1 MVDFTKLGNNASSFS
16 FYDYTLDDLEKDDE
30 FQKISERFLTSVG
43 EKSDDIFEYLRDSDY
58 NLYSGM
64 QRAMDSGK
72 FNEQQKADYR
82 YLRGK
87 FDKADMG
94 SFKQYAELAKD
105 AVIDIA
111 TDPTAIA
118 AALLTP
124 ATGGTSLA
132 SRAVLG
138 KAATEG
144 LKNIQKSAVKS
155 VGFTGAEVGAWT
167 GLDNHFRQ
175 NTELN
180 TDIRK
185 LYSNSELAGSAAI
198 GAVTGG
204 LVGGL
209 LRRNEL
215 FEDRL
220 QRLYTDDGFRKEAGS
235 DRAYN
240 FRKAKDKVL
249 GKTVGSPARVLQ
261 TISEYSQKARDLGQT
276 FTHEFGK
283 TLTQRT
289 RRRRGFSYA
298 EDLGDRRG
306 NYFLSFDEA
315 VSPIRQTGEV
325 LPEDEIA
332 VIRILRGGD
341 DSQASEAVKQTA
353 KNLRTFFDNISDEAS
368 SVGLDPKRIEDYF
381 PRQWNREAI
390 KNNRPEFEARL
401 VEKGIIPENEV
412 KGVVD
417 GMLNKQ
423 NELYGSHSNLLTQS
437 RVFKDMKDND
447 FEEFLTN
454 DLVPVT
460 TNYYMNAAR
469 TIQIK
474 QSFLSPGKDVGV
486 VGKTEAENLILF
498 KKSNEEQFIERFI
511 NPIDDEL
518 TAARGKG
525 LTSKDKKDILDV
537 FKSITG
543 QVDYFDSGLI
553 QGIYDTTKLANA
565 MAYLPLATVSS
576 VTEALIPFA
585 KAPTGS
591 AFKGAQDAV
600 TKGHKILT
608 DELGQLIK
616 EKHRLS
622 DDELRREMNSVFIAM
637 DESIG
642 DVTNRLSGEGLQN
655 EFLKRQARRFYRFN
669 LLVPWTK
676 TVQLAAFSTG
686 KDLIRKNLELLN
698 KGGLSKNKIQK
709 LEGELFDLGID
720 ITKGRNWLTKGG
732 KTDDPYYR
740 DIVKGAG
747 RFTNS
752 IILQTSR
759 EFGTVP
765 TYMTNPKVDIFTQ
778 FLRYPTVFGNTVLK
792 NFARDAITDPTVN
805 APKIAAF
812 AVMATNIAKATNYW
826 RTSPEERERIE
837 EDGSDWRD
845 TLKAFQR
852 VGLLGPMEYGLRIT
866 EGMSYG
872 QNPLVATAGVGGP
885 VINDII
891 GLTLYNRGLLETAA
905 RKAPLVGT
913 KNLFERAVGDL
924 MEEYT
929 GIRNPY
935 TPLQKAGK
943 EADKKVLSGFRSFA
957 NIVTGREGQ
966 NINNR
971 LTTSNRLKKYH
982 GGKVQVDPYTGQPYE
997 VREQFVTGGLIEG
1010 EEEVPFTKEDP
1021 AERINKFTG
1030 EPYQE
1035 EMNRLGLSEGG
1046 STTLPRGIRNN
1057 NPFNLAIGAVDKQKQ
1072 KFIPYDNVARYNGV
1086 VGTDAVGTGIKQ
1098 NEAYPIFETQDL
1110 GNRAGMHNLVKK
1122 YNNQTVDEMF
1132 AKYSATDRDT
1142 YANTIVSLTG
1152 LPRESK
1158 LNIKNNPELAAELAR
1173 GIIIL
1178 ENGLTK
1184 EQAKLIPSKE
1194 TLLKAHQDAQ
1204 ISKEDSKYSQGE
1216 WNTVKKNLQ
1225 KTISKLFK

>member
-1 MVDFTKLGNNASSFS
+1 MTKLLIGKGARSSRLRQG
-16 FYDYTLDDLEKDDE
+16 YTLDDLEENEE
-30 FQKISERFLTSVG
+30 FQEVSERFLESVG
-43 EKSDDIFEYLRDSDY
+43 ENSNDVFEYLRDSDF
-58 NLYSGM
+58 NLFSGM
-64 QRAMDSGK
+64 QRAMESGN
-72 FNEQQKADYR
+72 FTEQQKKDYR
-82 YLRGK
+82 FLRK
-87 FDKADMG
+87 RFDRADMG
-94 SFKQYAELAKD
+94 SFRQYAELAKD

-118 AALLTP
+118 ATLLTP
-124 ATGGTSLA
+124 VTGGSSLA
-132 SRAVLG
+132 SRAVLAKG
-138 KAATEG
+138 ATEG
-144 LKNIQKSAVKS
+144 LKNISKSAKKS
-155 VGFTGAEVGAWT
+155 VGFTAAEVGAWT
-167 GLDNHFRQ
+167 GLENHFRQ

-185 LYSNSELAGSAAI
+185 LYSNSELAGSAAV
-198 GAVTGG
+198 GALTGG

-209 LRRNEL
+209 VRRNEI

-240 FRKAKDKVL
+240 FRKAKDKIL
-249 GKTVGSPARVLQ
+249 GKTIGSPARVLQ
-261 TISEYSQKARDLGQT
+261 TISEYSSKARDLGET

-289 RRRRGFSYA
+289 KRRRGFSYA

-306 NYFLSFDEA
+306 NYLLNFDEA
-315 VSPIRQTGEV
+315 VAPIRKTGQV

-332 VIRILRGGD
+332 VVRILRGGD
-341 DSQASEAVKQTA
+341 DSQASKAVKETA
-353 KNLRTFFDNISDEAS
+353 ENLRTFFNRISDEAAEA
-368 SVGLDPKRIEDYF
+368 GLDPKKIEDYF

-390 KNNRPEFEARL
+390 KNNRPQFEKRL
-401 VEKGIIPENEV
+401 IEKGIVSEDEV

-437 RVFKDMKDND
+437 RVFKDLNDNE

-454 DLVPVT
+454 DLVPVA

-474 QSFLSPGKDVGV
+474 KSFLGPGKDVGV
-486 VGKTEAENLILF
+486 VGKTEADNLILF

-518 TAARGKG
+518 ITARGTG
-525 LTSKDKKDILDV
+525 LTAKDKKDILNV

-543 QVDYFDSGLI
+543 QVDYFDSGLM

-565 MAYLPLATVSS
+565 VAYLPLATISS

-585 KAPTGS
+585 KAPASS
-591 AFKGAQDAV
+591 AFKGIQDGV
-600 TKGHKILT
+600 TKGHKIFT
-608 DELGQLIK
+608 DEIGQLLK
-616 EKHRLS
+616 EKHKLS
-622 DDELRREMNSVFIAM
+622 DDAIRREMNSVFIAV
-637 DESIG
+637 DEAMG

-655 EFLKRQARRFYRFN
+655 EFLKKQARRFYRFN

-676 TVQLAAFSTG
+676 TVQLASFSTG
-686 KDLIRKNLELLN
+686 KDLIRNNLQLLN
-698 KGGLSKNKIQK
+698 KGGLSKNKKEK

-740 DIVKGAG
+740 DIIKGAG

-792 NFARDAITDPTVN
+792 NFARDAITDPTAN

-812 AVMATNIAKATNYW
+812 AVMATNVAKATNYW
-826 RTSPEERERIE
+826 RTSEENRERIDKE
-837 EDGSDWRD
+837 GEDWRD

-852 VGLLGPMEYGLRIT
+852 VGLLGPLEYGVRVT
-866 EGMSYG
+866 EGLSYG
-872 QNPLVATAGVGGP
+872 QNPLLATAGVGGP

-891 GLTLYNRGLLETAA
+891 GLAFYNRGLLETAA
-905 RKAPLVGT
+905 RKAPLIGT
-913 KNLFERAVGDL
+913 KNIFDRTVGDI

-929 GIRNPY
+929 GFRDPY
-935 TPLQKAGK
+935 TPMQKAAK
-943 EADKKVLSGFRSFA
+943 EATKSIRGTIRAGTDVF
-957 NIVTGREGQ
+957 TGRETADDTTPRILRNMGGP
-966 NINNR
+966 IN
-971 LTTSNRLKKYH
+971 
-982 GGKVQVDPYTGQPYE
+982 VDPFTGQPYE
-997 VREQFVTGGLIEG
+997 ERQTFVTGGLVEG
-1010 EEEVPFTKEDP
+1010 GEEVPFTKEDP
-1021 AERINKFTG
+1021 ADRINKFTG

-1035 EMNRLGLSEGG
+1035 EMDRLGFNDAGKVKRPLKEVVLDIVGEQIISEYNITDDEEGKRKFVNLIYDVAKQENHPNPIFAATQAVQETGWGKKTGG
-1046 STTLPRGIRNN
+1046 
-1057 NPFNLAIGAVDKQKQ
+1057 NL
-1072 KFIPYDNVARYNGV
+1072 Y
-1086 VGTDAVGTGIKQ
+1086 GIKARKGEKSKTVRTRELEGEELALTDEKFVDLSKESVQ
-1098 NEAYPIFETQDL
+1098 KNVQHYNTLMAREYPQVLNELTQ
-1110 GNRAGMHNLVKK
+1110 GNIKEATKHLQSKENGGYRESTN
-1122 YNNQTVDEMF
+1122 Y
-1132 AKYSATDRDT
+1132 ATDPDYIDKIIELYPYVEQR
-1142 YANTIVSLTG
+1142 ITG
-1152 LPRESK
+1152 LDNS
-1158 LNIKNNPELAAELAR
+1158 
-1173 GIIIL
+1173 
-1178 ENGLTK
+1178 
-1184 EQAKLIPSKE
+1184 
-1194 TLLKAHQDAQ
+1194 
-1204 ISKEDSKYSQGE
+1204 
-1216 WNTVKKNLQ
+1216 
-1225 KTISKLFK
+1225 

>member
-1 MVDFTKLGNNASSFS
+1 MTKLLIGKGARSSRLRQG
-16 FYDYTLDDLEKDDE
+16 YTLDDLEENEE
-30 FQKISERFLTSVG
+30 FQEVSERFLESVG
-43 EKSDDIFEYLRDSDY
+43 ENSNDIFEYLRDSDF
-58 NLYSGM
+58 NLFSGM
-64 QRAMDSGK
+64 QRAMDSK
-72 FNEQQKADYR
+72 DFTEQQKKDYR
-82 YLRGK
+82 FLRK
-87 FDKADMG
+87 RFDRADMG
-94 SFKQYAELAKD
+94 SFRQYAELAKD
-105 AVIDIA
+105 AVVDIS

-118 AALLTP
+118 ATLLTP
-124 ATGGTSLA
+124 VTGGNSLA
-132 SRAVLG
+132 ARAVLAKG
-138 KAATEG
+138 ATEG
-144 LKNIQKSAVKS
+144 LKNISKSAKRS
-155 VGFTGAEVGAWT
+155 VGFTAAEVGAWT
-167 GLDNHFRQ
+167 GLENHFRQ

-198 GAVTGG
+198 GALTGG

-209 LRRNEL
+209 VRRNEI

-240 FRKAKDKVL
+240 FRKAKDKIL
-249 GKTVGSPARVLQ
+249 GKTIGSPARVLQ
-261 TISEYSQKARDLGQT
+261 TISEFAPTARLLGQT

-283 TLTQRT
+283 TLTQKT

-306 NYFLSFDEA
+306 NYFLSFDKA
-315 VSPIRQTGEV
+315 VAPIRKTGEV

-341 DSQASEAVKQTA
+341 DSQASEAVKETA
-353 KNLRTFFDNISDEAS
+353 RNLRTFFNNISDEAEA
-368 SVGLDPKRIEDYF
+368 VGLDPKKIENYF
-381 PRQWNREAI
+381 PRQWNRQAI
-390 KNNRPEFEARL
+390 ENQRELFERKL
-401 VEKGIIPENEV
+401 VQQGIVSKSEV
-412 KGVVD
+412 RNVVN

-437 RVFKDMKDND
+437 RVFKNLNDNE

-469 TIQIK
+469 TIQHK
-474 QSFLSPGKDVGV
+474 QSFLGPGKDVGV
-486 VGKTEAENLILF
+486 VGKTEDDNLILF

-518 TAARGKG
+518 ITSRGKG
-525 LTSKDKKDILDV
+525 LTAKDKKDILNV
-537 FKSITG
+537 YKSITG

-565 MAYLPLATVSS
+565 MAYLPLATLSS

-585 KAPTGS
+585 KAPISS
-591 AFKGAQDAV
+591 AVKGLQDAIR
-600 TKGHKILT
+600 KGHKIFT
-608 DELGQLIK
+608 DETGQLLK

-622 DDELRREMNSVFIAM
+622 DDEIRREMNSVFIAV
-637 DESIG
+637 DEAMS

-676 TVQLAAFSTG
+676 TVQLSAFSTG

-698 KGGLSKNKIQK
+698 KGGLSKNKK
-709 LEGELFDLGID
+709 ERLEGELFDLGID

-732 KTDDPYYR
+732 KKEDPYYR

-752 IILQTSR
+752 VILQTSR

-792 NFARDAITDPTVN
+792 NFARDAITDPTAN

-826 RTSPEERERIE
+826 RTSEENRERIE
-837 EDGSDWRD
+837 QDGEDWRD

-852 VGLLGPMEYGLRIT
+852 VGLLGPMEYPVRIA

-872 QNPLVATAGVGGP
+872 QNPLLATAGVGGP

-891 GLTLYNRGLLETAA
+891 GHAFYNRGLLETAA
-905 RKAPLVGT
+905 RKAPLIGT
-913 KNLFERAVGDL
+913 KNIFDRAIGDI

-929 GIRNPY
+929 GFREPY
-935 TPLQKAGK
+935 TPLQKAAK
-943 EADKKVLSGFRSFA
+943 EATKSFRASMREKTDF
-957 NIVTGREGQ
+957 ITGREDNQPRLLRNVGGP
-966 NINNR
+966 IN
-971 LTTSNRLKKYH
+971 
-982 GGKVQVDPYTGQPYE
+982 VDPYTGQPYE
-997 VREQFVTGGLIEG
+997 ERQQFVTGGLVEG
-1010 EEEVPFTKEDP
+1010 TEDVPFTKEDP

-1035 EMNRLGLSEGG
+1035 EMDRLGFNEGGVLDLIRLNRGDDVANSLISYGSKVAEIESNNMPTRVQLIRRDGKLVEDGPGRGKYQFEMSYAKGSGSAKNAVQRVLNLYKRYGLKTPEKFVELSLEEDIDVSKLPESLQDDIFYANAAEHPDFKLGDLASGKLSEKNAWLNYHWAGKEEDKK
-1046 STTLPRGIRNN
+1046 SKSDLWDKRFVKDVID
-1057 NPFNLAIGAVDKQKQ
+1057 NLEK
-1072 KFIPYDNVARYNGV
+1072 
-1086 VGTDAVGTGIKQ
+1086 
-1098 NEAYPIFETQDL
+1098 
-1110 GNRAGMHNLVKK
+1110 
-1122 YNNQTVDEMF
+1122 
-1132 AKYSATDRDT
+1132 
-1142 YANTIVSLTG
+1142 
-1152 LPRESK
+1152 
-1158 LNIKNNPELAAELAR
+1158 
-1173 GIIIL
+1173 
-1178 ENGLTK
+1178 
-1184 EQAKLIPSKE
+1184 
-1194 TLLKAHQDAQ
+1194 
-1204 ISKEDSKYSQGE
+1204 
-1216 WNTVKKNLQ
+1216 
-1225 KTISKLFK
+1225 

>member
-1 MVDFTKLGNNASSFS
+1 MVKLFIDDAPSSRLS
-16 FYDYTLDDLEKDDE
+16 RGYTLDDLEENEE
-30 FQKISERFLTSVG
+30 FQEVSERFLESVG
-43 EKSDDIFEYLRDSDY
+43 ENSNDIFEYLRDSDF
-58 NLYSGM
+58 NLFSGM
-64 QRAMDSGK
+64 QRAMESGK
-72 FNEQQKADYR
+72 FTEQQKKDYR
-82 YLRGK
+82 FLRNR

-94 SFKQYAELAKD
+94 SFRQYAELAKD
-105 AVIDIA
+105 AVVDIA

-118 AALLTP
+118 ATLLTP
-124 ATGGTSLA
+124 VTGGSSLA
-132 SRAVLG
+132 SRAVLAKG
-138 KAATEG
+138 ATEG
-144 LKNIQKSAVKS
+144 LKNISKSAKRS
-155 VGFTGAEVGAWT
+155 VGFTAAEVGTWT
-167 GLDNHFRQ
+167 GLENHFRQ

-180 TDIRK
+180 TDMRK

-198 GAVTGG
+198 GALTGG

-209 LRRNEL
+209 VRRNEI

-240 FRKAKDKVL
+240 FRKAKDKIL
-249 GKTVGSPARVLQ
+249 GKTIGSPARVLQ
-261 TISEYSQKARDLGQT
+261 TISEYSPKARDLGET

-306 NYFLSFDEA
+306 NYLLDFDAA
-315 VSPIRQTGEV
+315 VSPIRTTGQV

-353 KNLRTFFDNISDEAS
+353 KNLRTFFDKISDEAAEA
-368 SVGLDPKRIEDYF
+368 GLDPKKIEDYF

-390 KNNRPEFEARL
+390 KNNRPQFEKRL
-401 VEKGIIPENEV
+401 VEKGIVSEDEV

-437 RVFKDMKDND
+437 RVFKDLKDNE

-454 DLVPVT
+454 DLVPVA

-469 TIQIK
+469 SIQIK
-474 QSFLSPGKDVGV
+474 KSFLGPGKDVGV
-486 VGKTEAENLILF
+486 VGKTEEENLILF
-498 KKSNEEQFIERFI
+498 KKSNEDQFVERFI

-525 LTSKDKKDILDV
+525 LTARDKKDILNV

-543 QVDYFDSGLI
+543 QVDYFDSGLM

-565 MAYLPLATVSS
+565 VAYLPLATISS

-585 KAPTGS
+585 KAPASS
-591 AFKGAQDAV
+591 AFKGIQDGV
-600 TKGHKILT
+600 TKGHKIFT
-608 DELGQLIK
+608 DEVGQLLK
-616 EKHRLS
+616 EKHKLS
-622 DDELRREMNSVFIAM
+622 DDEIRREMNSVFIAV
-637 DESIG
+637 DEAMG

-655 EFLKRQARRFYRFN
+655 EFLKKQARRFYRFN

-676 TVQLAAFSTG
+676 TVQLASFSTG
-686 KDLIRKNLELLN
+686 KDLIRSNLELLN
-698 KGGLSKNKIQK
+698 KGGLSKNKQQK
-709 LEGELFDLGID
+709 IEGELFDLGID

-740 DIVKGAG
+740 DIIKGAG

-792 NFARDAITDPTVN
+792 NFARDAITDPTAN

-812 AVMATNIAKATNYW
+812 AVMATNVAKATNYW
-826 RTSPEERERIE
+826 RTSEENRERIDKE
-837 EDGSDWRD
+837 GEDWRD

-852 VGLLGPMEYGLRIT
+852 VGLLGPLEYGVRVT
-866 EGMSYG
+866 EGLSYG
-872 QNPLVATAGVGGP
+872 QNPLLATAGVGGP

-891 GLTLYNRGLLETAA
+891 GLAFYNRGLLETAA
-905 RKAPLVGT
+905 RKAPLIGT
-913 KNLFERAVGDL
+913 KNIFDRTVGDI

-929 GIRNPY
+929 GFRDPY
-935 TPLQKAGK
+935 TPMQKAAK
-943 EADKKVLSGFRSFA
+943 EATKTLRAGIRAGTDVF
-957 NIVTGREGQ
+957 TGRETADD
-966 NINNR
+966 
-971 LTTSNRLKKYH
+971 TTPRILRNM
-982 GGKVQVDPYTGQPYE
+982 GGPVTVDPYTGQPYE
-997 VREQFVTGGLIEG
+997 ERLTFVTGGLVEG
-1010 EEEVPFTKEDP
+1010 EDKVPFTKENP

-1035 EMNRLGLSEGG
+1035 EMTRLGFNEGG
-1046 STTLPRGIRNN
+1046 QFNMTRFLKHLQDREGYREDVYLDTLNKPTAGVGHLLTKEEQQKYQVNDKVPPEVIQEWLQKDSEIAINAAFKQAQDLGIQDGEFIEALSSVN
-1057 NPFNLAIGAVDKQKQ
+1057 FQLGANWKQ
-1072 KFIPYDNVARYNGV
+1072 KFPSAYRALKEGNYQEAINQISTGS
-1086 VGTDAVGTGIKQ
+1086 GTEGQ
-1098 NEAYPIFETQDL
+1098 
-1110 GNRAGMHNLVKK
+1110 
-1122 YNNQTVDEMF
+1122 
-1132 AKYSATDRDT
+1132 
-1142 YANTIVSLTG
+1142 
-1152 LPRESK
+1152 SK
-1158 LNIKNNPELAAELAR
+1158 W
-1173 GIIIL
+1173 
-1178 ENGLTK
+1178 K
-1184 EQAKLIPSKE
+1184 EQTP
-1194 TLLKAHQDAQ
+1194 TRV
-1204 ISKEDSKYSQGE
+1204 EDFKVAIE
-1216 WNTVKKNLQ
+1216 
-1225 KTISKLFK
+1225 KLFK

>member
-1 MVDFTKLGNNASSFS
+1 
-16 FYDYTLDDLEKDDE
+16 
-30 FQKISERFLTSVG
+30 
-43 EKSDDIFEYLRDSDY
+43 
-58 NLYSGM
+58 
-64 QRAMDSGK
+64 
-72 FNEQQKADYR
+72 
-82 YLRGK
+82 
-87 FDKADMG
+87 
-94 SFKQYAELAKD
+94 
-105 AVIDIA
+105 
-111 TDPTAIA
+111 
-118 AALLTP
+118 
-124 ATGGTSLA
+124 
-132 SRAVLG
+132 
-138 KAATEG
+138 
-144 LKNIQKSAVKS
+144 
-155 VGFTGAEVGAWT
+155 
-167 GLDNHFRQ
+167 
-175 NTELN
+175 
-180 TDIRK
+180 
-185 LYSNSELAGSAAI
+185 
-198 GAVTGG
+198 
-204 LVGGL
+204 
-209 LRRNEL
+209 
-215 FEDRL
+215 
-220 QRLYTDDGFRKEAGS
+220 
-235 DRAYN
+235 
-240 FRKAKDKVL
+240 
-249 GKTVGSPARVLQ
+249 
-261 TISEYSQKARDLGQT
+261 
-276 FTHEFGK
+276 
-283 TLTQRT
+283 
-289 RRRRGFSYA
+289 
-298 EDLGDRRG
+298 
-306 NYFLSFDEA
+306 
-315 VSPIRQTGEV
+315 
-325 LPEDEIA
+325 
-332 VIRILRGGD
+332 
-341 DSQASEAVKQTA
+341 
-353 KNLRTFFDNISDEAS
+353 
-368 SVGLDPKRIEDYF
+368 
-381 PRQWNREAI
+381 
-390 KNNRPEFEARL
+390 
-401 VEKGIIPENEV
+401 
-412 KGVVD
+412 
-417 GMLNKQ
+417 
-423 NELYGSHSNLLTQS
+423 
-437 RVFKDMKDND
+437 
-447 FEEFLTN
+447 
-454 DLVPVT
+454 
-460 TNYYMNAAR
+460 
-469 TIQIK
+469 
-474 QSFLSPGKDVGV
+474 
-486 VGKTEAENLILF
+486 
-498 KKSNEEQFIERFI
+498 
-511 NPIDDEL
+511 
-518 TAARGKG
+518 
-525 LTSKDKKDILDV
+525 
-537 FKSITG
+537 
-543 QVDYFDSGLI
+543 
-553 QGIYDTTKLANA
+553 
-565 MAYLPLATVSS
+565 
-576 VTEALIPFA
+576 
-585 KAPTGS
+585 
-591 AFKGAQDAV
+591 
-600 TKGHKILT
+600 
-608 DELGQLIK
+608 
-616 EKHRLS
+616 
-622 DDELRREMNSVFIAM
+622 M

>member
-1 MVDFTKLGNNASSFS
+1 MVKLFIDDAPSSRLS
-16 FYDYTLDDLEKDDE
+16 RGYTLDDLEENEE
-30 FQKISERFLTSVG
+30 FQEVSERFLESVG
-43 EKSDDIFEYLRDSDY
+43 ENSNDIFEYLRDSDF
-58 NLYSGM
+58 NLFSGM
-64 QRAMDSGK
+64 QRAMESGK
-72 FNEQQKADYR
+72 FTEQQKKDYR
-82 YLRGK
+82 FLRNR

-94 SFKQYAELAKD
+94 SFRQYAELAKD
-105 AVIDIA
+105 AVVDIA

-118 AALLTP
+118 ATLLTP
-124 ATGGTSLA
+124 VTGGSSLA
-132 SRAVLG
+132 SRAVLAKG
-138 KAATEG
+138 ATEG
-144 LKNIQKSAVKS
+144 LKNISKSAKRS
-155 VGFTGAEVGAWT
+155 VGFTAAEVGTWT
-167 GLDNHFRQ
+167 GLENHFRQ

-180 TDIRK
+180 TDMRK

-198 GAVTGG
+198 GALTGG

-209 LRRNEL
+209 VRRNEI

-240 FRKAKDKVL
+240 FRKAKDKIL
-249 GKTVGSPARVLQ
+249 GKTIGSPARVLQ
-261 TISEYSQKARDLGQT
+261 TISEYSPKARDLGET

-306 NYFLSFDEA
+306 NYLLDFDAA
-315 VSPIRQTGEV
+315 VSPIRTTGQV

-353 KNLRTFFDNISDEAS
+353 KNLRTFFDKISDEAAEA
-368 SVGLDPKRIEDYF
+368 GLDPKKIEDYF

-390 KNNRPEFEARL
+390 KNNRTQFEKRL
-401 VEKGIIPENEV
+401 VEKGIVSEDEV

-437 RVFKDMKDND
+437 RVFKDLKDNE

-454 DLVPVT
+454 DLVPVA

-469 TIQIK
+469 SIQVK
-474 QSFLSPGKDVGV
+474 KSFLGPGKDVGV
-486 VGKTEAENLILF
+486 VGKTEEENLILF
-498 KKSNEEQFIERFI
+498 KKSNEDQFVERFI

-525 LTSKDKKDILDV
+525 LTARDKKDILNV

-543 QVDYFDSGLI
+543 QVDYFDSGLM

-565 MAYLPLATVSS
+565 VAYLPLATISS

-585 KAPTGS
+585 KAPFSS
-591 AFKGAQDAV
+591 AVKGTHDAV
-600 TKGHKILT
+600 AKGHKLLT
-608 DELGQLIK
+608 DEMGQLIR

-622 DDELRREMNSVFIAM
+622 DDEIRREMNSVFIAV
-637 DESIG
+637 DEAMG

-655 EFLKRQARRFYRFN
+655 EFLKKQARRFYRFN

-676 TVQLAAFSTG
+676 TVQLASFSTG
-686 KDLIRKNLELLN
+686 KDLIRSNLELLN
-698 KGGLSKNKIQK
+698 KGGLSKNKK
-709 LEGELFDLGID
+709 ERLEGELFDLGID

-740 DIVKGAG
+740 DIIKGAG

-792 NFARDAITDPTVN
+792 NFARDAITDPTAN

-812 AVMATNIAKATNYW
+812 AVMATNVAKATNYW
-826 RTSPEERERIE
+826 RTSEENRERIDKE
-837 EDGSDWRD
+837 GEDWRD

-852 VGLLGPMEYGLRIT
+852 VGLLGPLEYGVRVT
-866 EGMSYG
+866 EGLSYG
-872 QNPLVATAGVGGP
+872 QNPLLATAGVGGP

-891 GLTLYNRGLLETAA
+891 GLAFYNRGLLETAA
-905 RKAPLVGT
+905 RKAPLIGT
-913 KNLFERAVGDL
+913 KNIFDRTVGDI

-929 GIRNPY
+929 GFREPY
-935 TPLQKAGK
+935 TPMQKAAK
-943 EADKKVLSGFRSFA
+943 EATKSLRAGIRAGTDVF
-957 NIVTGREGQ
+957 TGRETADD
-966 NINNR
+966 
-971 LTTSNRLKKYH
+971 TTPRILRNM
-982 GGKVQVDPYTGQPYE
+982 GGPVTVDPYTGQPYE
-997 VREQFVTGGLIEG
+997 ERQTFVTGGLVEG
-1010 EEEVPFTKEDP
+1010 VEDVPFTKEDP

-1035 EMNRLGLSEGG
+1035 EMTRLGFKEGGVLDLIRLNRGDDVANSLVSYGDKVSEIESNNIPDRIQIIKRDGQFVEDGPGRGKYQFEMSYADGSGSAKNAVQRVLNLYKRYGQKAPERLVELSLEKDIDVSKLPESLQDDIFYANAAEHPDFKLDDLASGKLSEKDAWLNYHWAGKEEDRK
-1046 STTLPRGIRNN
+1046 SKSDLWDKR
-1057 NPFNLAIGAVDKQKQ
+1057 FVKEVVD
-1072 KFIPYDNVARYNGV
+1072 
-1086 VGTDAVGTGIKQ
+1086 
-1098 NEAYPIFETQDL
+1098 
-1110 GNRAGMHNLVKK
+1110 
-1122 YNNQTVDEMF
+1122 
-1132 AKYSATDRDT
+1132 
-1142 YANTIVSLTG
+1142 
-1152 LPRESK
+1152 
-1158 LNIKNNPELAAELAR
+1158 
-1173 GIIIL
+1173 
-1178 ENGLTK
+1178 
-1184 EQAKLIPSKE
+1184 
-1194 TLLKAHQDAQ
+1194 
-1204 ISKEDSKYSQGE
+1204 
-1216 WNTVKKNLQ
+1216 NLQ
-1225 KTISKLFK
+1225 N